1 MKKRKN
7 KRWEEKRGD
16 ITGGERRGSNHTG
29 TKRRMEE
36 DEAEIK
42 RETEP
47 GRGRT
52 LEFPSSYPVGADTS
66 SSWTPSRP
74 DAPFTDAIICKHA
87 SFSSSSRRV
96 TSRLPGEFCHHPPL
110 LPSKRSLAVF
120 CNSKRLFFLFFAQQ
134 ICVRRTEQ
142 RQ

>member
-52 LEFPSSYPVGADTS
+52 LEFPPSYPVGADTS
-66 SSWTPSRP
+66 SSWTRP